1 MHCLLNRPIKAMIA
15 PMIAAFLSGCVT
27 SDTST
32 KQPSRATQVVVA
44 AADVVNP
51 RLPQG
56 DEIAAIRYGRYTLVS
71 TSPKADQID
80 LLSQIVDIRIPS
92 NLSPTVKEAMD
103 YVLRHSGYRL
113 CPGDEEVQQLYA
125 HSLPASHNHLGPISL
140 RDALITLAGYA
151 WQLETNERSRT
162 VCFKAHTDTGIEP
175 APLMIRPATTLQ
187 SARGDQ

>member
-1 MHCLLNRPIKAMIA
+1 MHCLLNRPMKAIIA
-15 PMIAAFLSGCVT
+15 PMFAAFLTGCVT
-27 SDTST
+27 SDVSAKKASETEE
-32 KQPSRATQVVVA
+32 VVA
-44 AADVVNP
+44 VANVVNP
-51 RLPQG
+51 KLHQR
-56 DEIAAIRYGRYTLVS
+56 DEAAAIRYGRYTLVS

-80 LLSQIVDIRIPS
+80 LLSQIVDIRIPA

-113 CPGDEEVQQLYA
+113 CPGDEDVQQLYA

-140 RDALITLAGYA
+140 RKALITLAGYA
-151 WQLETNERSRT
+151 WRLETNERSRT
-162 VCFKAHTDTGIEP
+162 VCFKAHTDTDIEP